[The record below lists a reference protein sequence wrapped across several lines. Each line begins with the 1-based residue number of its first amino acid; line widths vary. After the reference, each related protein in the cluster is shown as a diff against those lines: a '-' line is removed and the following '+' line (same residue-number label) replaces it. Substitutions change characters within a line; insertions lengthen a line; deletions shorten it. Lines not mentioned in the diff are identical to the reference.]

1 MDPCQRGGGHRSID
15 PATRPG
21 RRVSQSS
28 HCTRGASDDDD
39 LPNQPMAGLVGERA
53 TATFER
59 GVLTLHIPKADE
71 IKPKQVRISAATTS
85 ATPEPEL
92 VGAGSRR

>member
-1 MDPCQRGGGHRSID
+1 MG
-15 PATRPG
+15 
-21 RRVSQSS
+21 
-28 HCTRGASDDDD
+28 
-39 LPNQPMAGLVGERA
+39 GLVGERA
-53 TATFER
+53 AATFER